1 MRDLEMGLRF
11 IQELIWILVGM
22 AMVSPLWLYYPLV
35 KGLHSYILQTFGV
48 SDDPLRMIR
57 LSKILLVELGMVVPL
72 YGVAEALSD
81 IGGAWERYVR

>member
-1 MRDLEMGLRF
+1 MRDLERNLRF

-22 AMVSPLWLYYPLV
+22 AMVSPLWLYYLLV
-35 KGLHSYILQTFGV
+35 KGLHSYILQTLGV
-48 SDDPLRMIR
+48 SDDPLGMIR

-72 YGVAEALSD
+72 YGVAETLSD